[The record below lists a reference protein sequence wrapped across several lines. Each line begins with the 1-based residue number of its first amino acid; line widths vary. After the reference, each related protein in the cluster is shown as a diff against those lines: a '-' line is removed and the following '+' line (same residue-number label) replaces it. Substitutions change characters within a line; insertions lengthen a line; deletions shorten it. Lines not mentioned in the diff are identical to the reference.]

1 MSRELASKRGIPSLV
16 WGIGQQRRLELIVD
30 ALKLDADRPRRR
42 LLVNGCGVGA
52 YAKHM
57 SPYFR
62 CVNALDIEPSY
73 LKQARASQADLACV
87 LSQCETL
94 PFPSQHFDVVFSHE
108 VLEHVDDDVRA
119 MSEMARVVRPDGYIV
134 LFVPNRWFPFETHGC
149 WWRGRYYF
157 GNIPFV
163 SYLPR
168 QYRDFLAPHVR
179 TYNRRDLRRLWSNL
193 PLRIAT
199 WQIVPPA
206 LDALGY
212 ALPWLPASLPQAMM
226 RLSRSPVDLLGLSHF
241 VVLQPATGPSS
252 AVDSVVLSSD
262 TVIDCKEAGGG

>member
-1 MSRELASKRGIPSLV
+1 MNRELASKRGIPSLV
-16 WGIGQQRRLELIVD
+16 WGVGQQRRLDLVVD
-30 ALKLDADRPRRR
+30 ALKLDASRPRRR

-62 CVNALDIEPSY
+62 CIDALDIEPSY
-73 LKQARASQADLACV
+73 LKQARASQADLA
-87 LSQCETL
+87 
-94 PFPSQHFDVVFSHE
+94 FPNQHFDVVFSHE
-108 VLEHVDDDVRA
+108 VLEHVDDDGRA
-119 MSEMARVVRPDGYIV
+119 MDEMARVVRPDGYIV

-149 WWRGRYYF
+149 WWQGRYYF
-157 GNIPFV
+157 GNIPFIN
-163 SYLPR
+163 YLPR
-168 QYRDFLAPHVR
+168 PYRDILAPHVR
-179 TYNRRDLRRLWSNL
+179 TYNRRDLRRLWTHL

-206 LDALGY
+206 LDALGH

-241 VVLQPATGPSS
+241 VVLQPASM
-252 AVDSVVLSSD
+252 VDSVVLSPD
-262 TVIDCKEAGGG
+262 TGIDREVTGGG